1 MAPTTKQ
8 RAEGGRGAE
17 RSWLITKHPE
27 LWSCLVLE
35 VVLDL
40 VAIGIVRVL

>member
-1 MAPTTKQ
+1 MASNQ
-8 RAEGGRGAE
+8 
-17 RSWLITKHPE
+17 HPE

-40 VAIGIVRVL
+40 VINSLGIVRVF